1 MLKAG
6 DNFGRKGRMSIRSI
20 VRSEGD
26 VCDFGHEEGR
36 LIQVQGSKDGGE
48 KVYSCMIM
56 IRDRRANAMW
66 T

>member
-1 MLKAG
+1 MMKAG
-6 DNFGRKGRMSIRSI
+6 GGFSRKGRMLIRSI

-26 VCDFGHEEGR
+26 ACDFGHEEGR

-48 KVYSCMIM
+48 QVYSCM